1 VDYVGGFFTAAG
13 VPASMSEVPEAYL
26 DLFER
31 PSFGN
36 LATLQPNGFPHVTPV
51 WIDYDGEHLLVN
63 TARGRQKERNVQRN
77 PAVGVSVIDPEN
89 FYRYVSAYGEVAD
102 LREAGAVEHIHELS
116 RRYTG
121 EDYANLDAEDGAR
134 VIVEIDP
141 EHVIASG

>member
-1 VDYVGGFFTAAG
+1 
-13 VPASMSEVPEAYL
+13 MSVVPEEYT

-36 LATLQPNGFPHVTPV
+36 LATLLPTGFPHVTPV
-51 WIDYDGEHLLVN
+51 WIDYDGEYLLVN
-63 TARGRQKERNVQRN
+63 TARGRQKERNVRRN
-77 PAVGVSVIDPEN
+77 PAVGVSVVDPEN
-89 FYRYVSAYGEVAD
+89 FYRYVSAYGEVTD
-102 LREAGAVEHIHELS
+102 LREAGAVEHINELS

-134 VIVEIDP
+134 VIMEIDP

>member
-1 VDYVGGFFTAAG
+1 
-13 VPASMSEVPEAYL
+13 MSEVPEEYT

-36 LATLQPNGFPHVTPV
+36 LATLLPTGFPHVTPV

-63 TARGRQKERNVQRN
+63 TARGRQKERNVRQN
-77 PAVGVSVIDPEN
+77 PSVGVSVIDPEN
-89 FYRYVSAYGEVAD
+89 FYRYVSAYGTVTN
-102 LREAGAVEHIHELS
+102 LREGGAVEHINELS

-134 VIVEIDP
+134 VIMEIDP